1 MSPGQSV
8 LMWAASALLDVDQ
21 SLVVVNWFKSCQL
34 CCVWCVGAC
43 EFILSTADFQGSL
56 SCAVWSCHTF
66 GHPDLP
72 LSHLQKH
79 PASSFSFFPL
89 ISPLFL
95 LSNPPLYCLQSPA
108 LIVMSDKSQEVSRA
122 TKLVWVDSCVGWKA
136 KDQWLIYRAQIFQS
150 AHQLNLLFSVSY
162 SSPYSKNLGF
172 SKVVMKIT

>member
-1 MSPGQSV
+1 MWISLWWLWIDLNPASLLCLVCRCLWIYVIYSRFPGQSE
-8 LMWAASALLDVDQ
+8 
-21 SLVVVNWFKSCQL
+21 L
-34 CCVWCVGAC
+34 CCL
-43 EFILSTADFQGSL
+43 ILPHIWPPWSSSL
-56 SCAVWSCHTF
+56 
-66 GHPDLP
+66 P
-72 LSHLQKH
+72 
-79 PASSFSFFPL
+79 SSEAPCFFLLFFPL